1 MTTATSRDRDV
12 RVSCEGATVGVA
24 RKQRFGELGGGEVSL
39 TRKCG
44 DDFYF
49 STSGD
54 RGLTLS

>member
-54 RGLTLS
+54 